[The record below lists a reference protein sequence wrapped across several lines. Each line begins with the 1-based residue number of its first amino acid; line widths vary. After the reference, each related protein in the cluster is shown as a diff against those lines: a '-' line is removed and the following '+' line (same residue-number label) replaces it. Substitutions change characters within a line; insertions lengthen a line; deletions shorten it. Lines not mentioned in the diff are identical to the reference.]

1 MVGQVAD
8 GARWVGAL
16 LAVAAS
22 LTALLAACV
31 RAWAALHRDRRVVAF
46 FHPYCNDG
54 GGGERVLWCAIAALQ
69 RARPDL
75 RVAVYTGD
83 ALSGERILA
92 NAFDRFGV
100 TLPRRVSF
108 VQLRLRRL
116 LDAASYPRVTMLGQ
130 AMGGALVAVEALCR
144 LTPEVFVDTMGC
156 AGSYPV
162 ARALFGCRVAS
173 YVHYPTISVEMIRS
187 VGSRI
192 AAHNNDATIAASR
205 WRTAAKVGYYRAFA
219 RFYAMCGRCAHAV
232 LVNSS
237 WTAAHIR
244 SLWGESGVVIVFPPC
259 DTAALAAIPLAPH
272 AREQLVVS
280 IAQFRPEKAHPLQLR
295 AFARLRER
303 WPAEHADAQLVVIG
317 ACRCEADAR
326 RVTDLRALAAQ
337 LGLADCVQI
346 LPDVSYAERLGWLRR
361 AAVGL
366 HTMWMEHFGIGVV
379 ELMASGVVPVAH
391 ASGGPLADIV
401 LPVDGMPSGRLA
413 CSADEYAEAMHE
425 LLQLARQPGR
435 EAFADLQSAAR
446 RASARFSDESFER
459 AFVAALN
466 PLLGLTVALPT
477 GR

>member
-1 MVGQVAD
+1 MSASSSGSAWLPLLAAVTCATAPAQGPRLHAAIAASEHRGAAPALAWLCEDYLPTLSTWPDGLDPHGTLSLTLSADGITIGPTEVDVPEGAVAIGTASFSEQHGGPSLMWRCERNGQEHWTIQPGFDLPRSWHRLLVAIEADVLDMPRSLAVPVLAGHLSGSMLEGDPRATLLRICPAMCGDVTWMTWQDGDSLRVSGQSAGGLMLPLALLMMAVAD
-8 GARWVGAL
+8 G
-16 LAVAAS
+16 
-22 LTALLAACV
+22 
-31 RAWAALHRDRRVVAF
+31 
-46 FHPYCNDG
+46 
-54 GGGERVLWCAIAALQ
+54 
-69 RARPDL
+69 
-75 RVAVYTGD
+75 D
-83 ALSGERILA
+83 AEPSA
-92 NAFDRFGV
+92 
-100 TLPRRVSF
+100 
-108 VQLRLRRL
+108 
-116 LDAASYPRVTMLGQ
+116 
-130 AMGGALVAVEALCR
+130 
-144 LTPEVFVDTMGC
+144 
-156 AGSYPV
+156 
-162 ARALFGCRVAS
+162 
-173 YVHYPTISVEMIRS
+173 
-187 VGSRI
+187 
-192 AAHNNDATIAASR
+192 
-205 WRTAAKVGYYRAFA
+205 
-219 RFYAMCGRCAHAV
+219 
-232 LVNSS
+232 
-237 WTAAHIR
+237 
-244 SLWGESGVVIVFPPC
+244 
-259 DTAALAAIPLAPH
+259 
-272 AREQLVVS
+272 
-280 IAQFRPEKAHPLQLR
+280 LQLR